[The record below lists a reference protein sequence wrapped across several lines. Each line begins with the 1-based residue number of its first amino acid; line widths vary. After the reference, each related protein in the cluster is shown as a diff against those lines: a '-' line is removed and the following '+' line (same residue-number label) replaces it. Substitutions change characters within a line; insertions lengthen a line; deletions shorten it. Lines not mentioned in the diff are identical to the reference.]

1 MIGTHLSKVVNVA
14 SVPKRSPFRYPGGK
28 TWLIPRI
35 RQWLSNRPSC
45 ELIEPFAGGGIVSL
59 TAVMENLVERAT
71 MVELDEDIAAV
82 WQTIFHGG
90 AESLAERILSYPLS
104 VENLREVLATKPHSI
119 EEHAFQT
126 ILKNR
131 CFRGGILA
139 DGAGLIKNGENGK
152 GINSRWYPETLKKRI
167 LEIAKYSDRI
177 MFIAGDG
184 FPVMEASAHRE
195 DVAFFIDPPYTV
207 AAKRLYRYPNVDHE
221 RLFDICESVKGDFLL
236 TYDNAEQVR
245 CLAIARGFEMRTI
258 SMKNAHH
265 AEQKELLVGRDL
277 SWVAAPRSAKQQYA
291 LSLS

>member
-1 MIGTHLSKVVNVA
+1 MMSTHLSKVVNVA

-35 RQWLSNRPSC
+35 RQWLSNRPSS

-59 TAVMENLVERAT
+59 TAVMENLVEQAT

-82 WQTIFHGG
+82 WQTILYGC
-90 AESLAERILSYPLS
+90 AESLAERIVSFPLS
-104 VENLREVLATKPHSI
+104 VENLREVLAKKPCTV
-119 EEHAFQT
+119 EERAFQT

-152 GINSRWYPETLKKRI
+152 GINSRWYPDTLKKRI

-184 FPVMEASAHRE
+184 FQVMEASAHRS
-195 DVAFFIDPPYTV
+195 DVAFFLDPPYTV

-221 RLFDICESVKGDFLL
+221 RLFDNCEMVKGDFLL

-245 CLAIARGFEMRTI
+245 CLAMARRFEMRTI
-258 SMKNAHH
+258 SMKNSHH
-265 AEQKELLVGRDL
+265 AEQRELLVGREL
-277 SWVAAPRSAKQQYA
+277 SWIGSRAISASQFA
-291 LSLS
+291 LAI